1 MDDRSGS
8 DEPDQVDADA
18 VLGLARDIDRVA
30 ALESYDILDTPA
42 EPGFDDIVLL
52 ACQICEAPVALVCLI
67 AADRQWYKAKIGTE
81 LCETPLNQSVCMHA
95 LKQPGLLIIPDLSVD
110 PRTREN
116 PLVAGEPCLRFYAG
130 ARLETPEGLALG
142 TLCVVD
148 LQARPAGLKP
158 NQAIALEALARQV
171 MTQMELRRTA
181 AARDKALRAV
191 REGDLRRKQILESA
205 VDYAIVAMGR
215 DGRVT
220 DWNTGAERMFGWTA
234 EEMRGQPIARFFTPE
249 DLAEDRV
256 TYEMRRAMEQGRG
269 NDERWHVRKGGARFW
284 ATGEMMPLRDADGE
298 HLGFIKIVR
307 DETDKRA
314 AAEKQRTDREF
325 LESVLAS
332 SDDCIS
338 VIDLDANLIF
348 MSEGGQR
355 IMEVGSFDT
364 VRGCRWV
371 DFWPDDLRAT
381 AKDAIATAKG
391 GGSGHFQGLA
401 NTFAG
406 TPRFWDVRVR
416 PIIDA
421 TGEPEKL
428 LAISRDITIARQ
440 AEETLREAQSLNTLI
455 LTSSADCIVVIDLEG
470 RTQFVSP
477 GGIEAMEISDVDSI
491 IGLSWLRVW
500 KDEADQA
507 AAQAAVAAARDGRI
521 GRFQGFCP
529 THKGTPKWWD
539 VMISPMPGADGRPER
554 LVSVGRDI
562 TLSKQTEQALARSD
576 ERLKLALGASGMIGV
591 WDWDIKT
598 DLVYADENYARIFSV
613 DPAWA
618 ARGAPMG
625 EYLKNL
631 HTDDRPAFHAELDRL
646 LAGAAEFSQEYRILQ
661 PDGSVRWVLA
671 RGQLVRAL
679 DGSPLRFPGASVEI
693 TDRKQSETRRLALLN
708 LGDRLR
714 DMDDPAEM
722 AFVAAEIM
730 GRTLAASRAGYG
742 TVDPVAELVVIER
755 DWALPGI
762 DSIAGNHAFRDF
774 GSYIDD
780 LKRGSTV
787 AIDDVEHDGRT
798 ATNADAL
805 EAISIRSMIN
815 IPVFERGRF
824 VAIFFLH
831 AAGARRWGAE
841 EVAFARNTADRTWA
855 AIERR
860 HAERRVQDLNSELEQ
875 RVETRTR
882 ELKQSQARMQA
893 YFSASPEYLSVVR
906 LTAEDT
912 LVYDDLNVASE
923 VIFGAKRSEVVGKRP
938 SELLN
943 PKSAESV
950 EFHARECLRTGR
962 ALRYEAERTYKAGLS
977 IVANVVVA
985 PIELPDRGG
994 SLVLFCGRDLT
1005 EQRRAEE
1012 ALRQSQK
1019 MEVVGQLTGGV
1030 AHDFNNLL
1038 TVIRSSVDLL
1048 KRPNLAEARRQRY
1061 IEAISDTTTRAAKLT
1076 GQLLAFAR
1084 RQALKPEVFDV
1095 VTTVADMSEMF
1106 ATLTGSRIKIETRVF
1121 DEACFINADPSQFET
1136 ALVNLAVNARDAMDG
1151 EGRLTLAV
1159 RATSQI
1165 PAMRAHGP
1173 VQGHFVAVSIA
1184 DTGSGIAPQDI
1195 ERIFEPFFTTKQ
1207 VGQGT
1212 GLGLSQVF
1220 GFVKQSGGEVAVT
1233 SEPGQGTTFTLYLPR
1248 TALQAGAARSETAES
1263 LIVDGHG
1270 TCVLVIED
1278 NEDVGS
1284 FTTQALA
1291 ELGYHTVLAE
1301 SAKAALDELEHDAER
1316 FDVVFSDVVMPGM
1329 NGIDLAH
1336 EVRRRHADL
1345 SIVLTSG
1352 YSHVLAE
1359 DGTHGFELLHKPYSI
1374 EQLSRVLQKAA
1385 RLRQLT
1391 RVSHV

>member
-1 MDDRSGS
+1 MDEWAGSGES
-8 DEPDQVDADA
+8 SADDAG
-18 VLGLARDIDRVA
+18 VMLSLATDSRRVA

-42 EPGFDDIVLL
+42 EAGFDDIVQL
-52 ACQICEAPVALVCLI
+52 ACQICATPAALVSLV
-67 AADRQWYKAKIGTE
+67 AADRQWFKAKTGTE
-81 LCETPLNQSVCMHA
+81 LCETPLDQSVCLHA
-95 LKQPGLLIIPDLSVD
+95 LKQPGLLVIPDLSVD
-110 PRTREN
+110 PRTRDN
-116 PLVAGEPCLRFYAG
+116 TLVTAEPHLRFYAG
-130 ARLETPEGLALG
+130 ARLETPDGHALG

-148 LQARPAGLKP
+148 LQPRPAGLEP
-158 NQAIALEALARQV
+158 SQAVALEVLARQV

-181 AARDKALRAV
+181 AARDMALRAV
-191 REGDLRRKQILESA
+191 RESDLRRRQILESA
-205 VDYAIVAMGR
+205 VDYAIVAFGR

-220 DWNTGAERMFGWTA
+220 EWNAGADQIFGWSA
-234 EEMRGQPIARFFTPE
+234 EEMRGEPIARVFTPE

-256 TYEMRRAMEQGRG
+256 EHEMRRAIENGRG
-269 NDERWHVRKGGARFW
+269 SDERWHLRKDGTRFW
-284 ATGEMMPLRDADGE
+284 ATGEMMPLRDDEGE

-325 LESVLAS
+325 LQSVLAS

-338 VIDLDANLIF
+338 VLDLDANLIF

-355 IMEVGSFDT
+355 IMEVGDFDT
-364 VRGCRWV
+364 VRGCHLT
-371 DFWPDDLRAT
+371 DLWPDELGT
-381 AKDAIATAKG
+381 AADAAVAAAKRG
-391 GGSGHFQGLA
+391 ESGHFQGSTKTL
-401 NTFAG
+401 AG

-416 PIIDA
+416 PMVDA
-421 TGEPEKL
+421 EGRPEKL
-428 LAISRDITIARQ
+428 LAIARDITAARQ
-440 AEETLREAQSLNTLI
+440 AEETLREAQGLNTLI
-455 LTSSADCIVVIDLEG
+455 LNSSADCIVVLDLEG
-470 RTQFVSP
+470 RTQYVSP
-477 GGIEAMEISDVDSI
+477 GGIETMEVSDVDGI

-500 KDEADQA
+500 KDEADQQ
-507 AAQAAVAAARDGRI
+507 AAQAAVAAARAGRV

-562 TLSKQTEQALARSD
+562 TLSKKTERALARSD

-618 ARGAPMG
+618 ARGAPLA
-625 EYLKNL
+625 EFLKNL
-631 HTDDRPAFHAELDRL
+631 HPDDMQTFKAELDRL
-646 LAGAAEFSQEYRILQ
+646 QAGADEFSQEYRILQ
-661 PDGSVRWVLA
+661 PDGSVRWLLA
-671 RGQLVRAL
+671 RGRLVRAP
-679 DGSPLRFPGASVEI
+679 DGAPLRFPGASVEI
-693 TDRKQSETRRLALLN
+693 TDRKEAEARRLALLN

-730 GRTLAASRAGYG
+730 GRTLAANRAGYG
-742 TVDPVAELVVIER
+742 VVDALAERVIIER

-762 DSIAGNHAFRDF
+762 DSIAGTHAFRDF

-780 LKRGSTV
+780 LKRGSTI
-787 AIDDVEHDGRT
+787 AIDDVEQDERT

-805 EAISIRSMIN
+805 EAIGIRSIIN
-815 IPVFERGRF
+815 IPVFEHGRF
-824 VAIFFLH
+824 VAVFYLH
-831 AAGARRWGAE
+831 GAGVRRWGAE
-841 EVAFARNTADRTWA
+841 QVAFARNVADRTWA

-860 HAERRVQDLNSELEQ
+860 HAERRVHDLNSELEQ

-882 ELKQSQARMQA
+882 ELQQSEARMQA

-906 LTAEDT
+906 LKDDGS
-912 LVYDDLNVASE
+912 LVYDDLNAASE
-923 VIFGAKRSEVVGKRP
+923 AIFGAKRSDVIGKRP
-938 SELLN
+938 ADVLGA
-943 PKSAESV
+943 KAAESV
-950 EFHARECLRTGR
+950 EFYARECLRTGR
-962 ALRYEAERTYKAGLS
+962 ALRYETERTYAAGLS
-977 IVANVVVA
+977 LVANVVVA

-994 SLVLFCGRDLT
+994 ALVLFCGRDLT

-1019 MEVVGQLTGGV
+1019 MEAVGQLTGGV

-1048 KRPNLAEARRQRY
+1048 KRPNLVEARRQRY
-1061 IEAISDTTTRAAKLT
+1061 IEAISDTAGRAAKLT

-1095 VTTVADMSEMF
+1095 VATIATMREMF
-1106 ATLTGSRIKIETRVF
+1106 GTLTGSRIKIEARVSA
-1121 DEACFINADPSQFET
+1121 DSCFINADPSQFET
-1136 ALVNLAVNARDAMDG
+1136 ALVNLAVNARDAMNG
-1151 EGRLTLAV
+1151 EGRLILAV
-1159 RATSQI
+1159 QAAPQI
-1165 PAMRAHGP
+1165 PAMRGHGP
-1173 VQGHFVAVSIA
+1173 VSGDFVAVSIT
-1184 DTGSGIAPQDI
+1184 DTGSGIAPNDI
-1195 ERIFEPFFTTKQ
+1195 DRIFEPFFTTKQ

-1220 GFVKQSGGEVAVT
+1220 GFVKQSGGEVAVR
-1233 SEPGQGTTFTLYLPR
+1233 SELGQGTTFTLYLPR
-1248 TALQAGAARSETAES
+1248 TAEQATAIPSDGAENE
-1263 LIVDGHG
+1263 IVDGHG
-1270 TCVLVIED
+1270 TCVLVVED

-1284 FTTQALA
+1284 FATQTLA
-1291 ELGYHTVLAE
+1291 ELGYRTVLA
-1301 SAKAALDELEHDAER
+1301 SNAQAALTELEHDPGR
-1316 FDVVFSDVVMPGM
+1316 FDVMFSDVVMPGM
-1329 NGIDLAH
+1329 NGIDLAQ

-1374 EQLSRVLQKAA
+1374 EQLSRVLQKVA
-1385 RLRQLT
+1385 RLR
-1391 RVSHV
+1391 S